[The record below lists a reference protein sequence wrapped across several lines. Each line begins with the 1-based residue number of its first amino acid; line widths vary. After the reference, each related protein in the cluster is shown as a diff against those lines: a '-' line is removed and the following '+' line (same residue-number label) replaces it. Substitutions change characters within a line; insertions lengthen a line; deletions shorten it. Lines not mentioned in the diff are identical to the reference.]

1 MSSDLR
7 FKEIEHKFVV
17 EDAFDLDAF
26 SRALAALQPR
36 RVHSIRVRDTYYL
49 THTGRIRRFV
59 IRHRYDDELHHLTVK
74 SIDGDTEVRV
84 EVNLDLGHHAGDQH
98 EAVDAFVAQFGVE
111 WRGTIHKDLDVWDF
125 SDCEV
130 VHYRASAGTNAI
142 RCVEFEATGKASL
155 DEALAIVGRFER
167 ATGFDDAERSRQS
180 LLQLLF
186 PETAE
191 LFGSS
196 R

>member
-1 MSSDLR
+1 LSGDLR
-7 FKEIEHKFVV
+7 FKEVEHKFVV
-17 EDAFDLDAF
+17 SESFDVNAFGA
-26 SRALAALQPR
+26 ALAAMGPR

-49 THTGRIRRFV
+49 TQTGRLRRFV
-59 IRHRYDDELHHLTVK
+59 IRHRYDEELHHLTVK

-84 EVNLDLGHHAGDQH
+84 EVNLDLGHHAGDQGDQV
-98 EAVDAFVAQFGVE
+98 AAFVEQLGVE
-111 WRGTIHKDLDVWDF
+111 WSGTIHKDLDVWDF
-125 SDCEV
+125 SDCEI
-130 VHYRASAGTNAI
+130 VHYRASTGTAAI

-155 DEALAIVGRFER
+155 GEALATVARFE
-167 ATGFDDAERSRQS
+167 AAAGFDAAQRAREP

-191 LFGSS
+191 LLGSS